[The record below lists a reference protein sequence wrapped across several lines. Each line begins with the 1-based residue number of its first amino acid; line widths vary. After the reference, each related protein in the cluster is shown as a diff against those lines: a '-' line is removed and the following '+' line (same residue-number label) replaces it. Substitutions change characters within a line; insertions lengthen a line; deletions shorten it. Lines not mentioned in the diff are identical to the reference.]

1 MKKTESKFALLA
13 ALIAILA
20 FASIPLW
27 QNNLNSLR
35 PQTHTVKKKKTAKKK
50 KVVHVTW
57 GYPFKKLYEKKIKF
71 KSGQKFGE
79 TDVIRRVYPSKSYF
93 HDGYDFGF
101 SEVGHSSVY
110 AVHAG
115 TVHRVKYAPGLGL
128 DIWIISDDGYVEVYQ
143 EGFLSITDIYV
154 KKGQKVKLGQ
164 KIGKL
169 TGSHIHLGVTKTDK
183 DYIDKKHDNTPCK
196 YYWKDNGTWLNP
208 MKIIED
214 NLRAAGKDPVQ

>member
-1 MKKTESKFALLA
+1 MNLRLNTLA
-13 ALIAILA
+13 KMVDPG
-20 FASIPLW
+20 S
-27 QNNLNSLR
+27 
-35 PQTHTVKKKKTAKKK
+35 
-50 KVVHVTW
+50 
-57 GYPFKKLYEKKIKF
+57 
-71 KSGQKFGE
+71 
-79 TDVIRRVYPSKSYF
+79 RV
-93 HDGYDFGF
+93 
-101 SEVGHSSVY
+101 
-110 AVHAG
+110 A
-115 TVHRVKYAPGLGL
+115 
-128 DIWIISDDGYVEVYQ
+128 
-143 EGFLSITDIYV
+143 DIYV